1 MATTTAND
9 ILSATQN
16 YGKAQTAFEIALKQ
30 AANQREQAMIGLGAD
45 FTTQGGKVI
54 TPNEGGVALG
64 GEGLPSGTTIS
75 TGYGEGALSTI
86 AKTQAGAVYEGQQA
100 LGERGVGGGGTAAQ
114 AKLITQDQG
123 ALETQ
128 GAIQDFQA
136 NVAEANLAEGAA
148 KLDLATASAD
158 LATAQ
163 EEELPIPGAK
173 PGKKPKI
180 TPKRQKQLASARA
193 AANVKAKAAG
203 KPMPYGQGG
212 APKPK
217 PKPGV
222 KPGTPAPK
230 KAPSKAPTT
239 APKAAA
245 PAPKPAAPKQPPPPP
260 AKKGKK

>member
-64 GEGLPSGTTIS
+64 GEGLPSGTRIS
-75 TGYGEGALSTI
+75 TGFGEGALSTI
-86 AKTQAGAVYEGQQA
+86 SKTQAGAVYQQEQA
-100 LGERGVGGGGTAAQ
+100 LLEKGIVAGSGTAGQ

-128 GAIQDFQA
+128 GAIQDFQGKVAAA
-136 NVAEANLAEGAA
+136 NTAESAA

-163 EEELPIPGAK
+163 EEEVPIPGAK
-173 PGKKPKI
+173 PVKKPKTKAELAKI
-180 TPKRQKQLASARA
+180 RTKNASARA
-193 AANVKAKAAG
+193 AANVKAKKEG
-203 KPMPYGQGG
+203 RPMPYGAGG

-217 PKPGV
+217 PEPGV
-222 KPGTPAPK
+222 KPPAPK
-230 KAPSKAPTT
+230 K
-239 APKAAA
+239 
-245 PAPKPAAPKQPPPPP
+245 
-260 AKKGKK
+260 KGK

>member
-64 GEGLPSGTTIS
+64 GEGLPSGTRIS

-86 AKTQAGAVYEGQQA
+86 AKTQAGAVYQQEQA
-100 LGERGVGGGGTAAQ
+100 LLEKGIVAGSGTAGQ

-128 GAIQDFQA
+128 SAIQDFQGK
-136 NVAEANLAEGAA
+136 VAAANLAEGAA

-163 EEELPIPGAK
+163 EEELPAPKGK
-173 PGKKPKI
+173 PGKKP
-180 TPKRQKQLASARA
+180 PKTKAQLASARA

-203 KPMPYGQGG
+203 KPMPYGAGG

-217 PKPGV
+217 PQPGV
-222 KPGTPAPK
+222 KPPTPA
-230 KAPSKAPTT
+230 
-239 APKAAA
+239 
-245 PAPKPAAPKQPPPPP
+245 

>member
-64 GEGLPSGTTIS
+64 GEGLPSGTRIS

-114 AKLITQDQG
+114 AKLVTQDQG

-128 GAIQDFQA
+128 GAIQDFQGK
-136 NVAEANLAEGAA
+136 VAAANLAEGAA

-173 PGKKPKI
+173 PDK
-180 TPKRQKQLASARA
+180 TPKTKAQLAKIRAKNASARA
-193 AANVKAKAAG
+193 AANQKAIKAG
-203 KPMPYGQGG
+203 KPMPYGKGG
-212 APKPK
+212 APK
-217 PKPGV
+217 G
-222 KPGTPAPK
+222 PA
-230 KAPSKAPTT
+230 KAPATPPKA

>member
-64 GEGLPSGTTIS
+64 GEGLPSGTRIS
-75 TGYGEGALSTI
+75 TGFGEGALSTI
-86 AKTQAGAVYEGQQA
+86 SKTQAGAVYQQEQA
-100 LGERGVGGGGTAAQ
+100 LLEKGIVAGSGTAAQ
-114 AKLITQDQG
+114 AKLVTQDQG

-128 GAIQDFQA
+128 GAIQDFQGK
-136 NVAEANLAEGAA
+136 VAEANLAEGAA

-163 EEELPIPGAK
+163 EEEVPVPKSK
-173 PGKKPKI
+173 PGKPPK
-180 TPKRQKQLASARA
+180 TKAQLAKVRTKNASARA
-193 AANVKAKAAG
+193 AANQKAIKAG
-203 KPMPYGQGG
+203 KPMPYGKGG
-212 APKPK
+212 T
-217 PKPGV
+217 V

-230 KAPSKAPTT
+230 KAPTT
-239 APKAAA
+239 APKGPAKA

-260 AKKGKK
+260 TKKGKK

>member
-163 EEELPIPGAK
+163 EEEVPVPKSK
-173 PGKKPKI
+173 PGKPPK
-180 TPKRQKQLASARA
+180 TKAQLAKVRTKNASARA
-193 AANVKAKAAG
+193 AANQKAIKAG
-203 KPMPYGQGG
+203 KPMPYGKGG
-212 APKPK
+212 T
-217 PKPGV
+217 V

-230 KAPSKAPTT
+230 KAPTT
-239 APKAAA
+239 APKGPAKA

-260 AKKGKK
+260 TKKGKK

>member
-30 AANQREQAMIGLGAD
+30 ASNQREQAMIGLGAD

-64 GEGLPSGTTIS
+64 GEGLPSGTMIS

-128 GAIQDFQA
+128 GAIQDFQGQ
-136 NVAEANLAEGAA
+136 VAEANLAEGAA

-163 EEELPIPGAK
+163 EEEVPVPKGK
-173 PGKKPKI
+173 PGKPPK
-180 TPKRQKQLASARA
+180 TKAQLAKIRAKNASARS
-193 AANVKAKAAG
+193 AANQKAIKAG
-203 KPMPYGQGG
+203 KPMPYGKGG

-217 PKPGV
+217 PEPGV

-230 KAPSKAPTT
+230 KAPATP
-239 APKAAA
+239 PK
-245 PAPKPAAPKQPPPPP
+245 AAPKQPPPPP

>member
-64 GEGLPSGTTIS
+64 GEGLPSGTRIS
-75 TGYGEGALSTI
+75 TGFGEGALSTI
-86 AKTQAGAVYEGQQA
+86 SKTQAGAVYQQEQA
-100 LGERGVGGGGTAAQ
+100 LLEKGIVAGSGTAGQ

-128 GAIQDFQA
+128 SAIQDFQGKVAAA
-136 NVAEANLAEGAA
+136 NTAESAA

-173 PGKKPKI
+173 PDK
-180 TPKRQKQLASARA
+180 TPKTKAQLAKIRTKNASARA

-203 KPMPYGQGG
+203 KPMPYGPGG
-212 APKPK
+212 T
-217 PKPGV
+217 V
-222 KPGTPAPK
+222 KP
-230 KAPSKAPTT
+230 
-239 APKAAA
+239 
-245 PAPKPAAPKQPPPPP
+245 
-260 AKKGKK
+260 KKGKK

>member
-64 GEGLPSGTTIS
+64 GEGLPTGTRIS

-86 AKTQAGAVYEGQQA
+86 SKTQAGAVYEQEQA
-100 LGERGVGGGGTAAQ
+100 LLEKGIVAGSGTAGQ

-128 GAIQDFQA
+128 GAIQDFQGKVAAA
-136 NVAEANLAEGAA
+136 NTAESAA

-163 EEELPIPGAK
+163 EEEVPIPGAK
-173 PGKKPKI
+173 PVKKPKTKAELAKI
-180 TPKRQKQLASARA
+180 RTKNASARA
-193 AANVKAKAAG
+193 AANVKAKKEG
-203 KPMPYGQGG
+203 RPMPYGPGG

-217 PKPGV
+217 PEPGV
-222 KPGTPAPK
+222 KPPTPAPK
-230 KAPSKAPTT
+230 A
-239 APKAAA
+239 APKAAP
-245 PAPKPAAPKQPPPPP
+245 PAPK
-260 AKKGKK
+260 KKGK

>member
-64 GEGLPSGTTIS
+64 GEGLPSGTRIS

-86 AKTQAGAVYEGQQA
+86 SKTQAGAVYEGQQA

-114 AKLITQDQG
+114 AKLVTQDQG

-128 GAIQDFQA
+128 GAIQDFQGK
-136 NVAEANLAEGAA
+136 VAEANTAESAA

-163 EEELPIPGAK
+163 EEELPIPTK
-173 PGKKPKI
+173 PGKPAKPKTKAELAKI
-180 TPKRQKQLASARA
+180 RTKNASARA
-193 AANVKAKAAG
+193 AANQKAIKAG
-203 KPMPYGQGG
+203 KPMPYGKGG

-217 PKPGV
+217 PQPGV
-222 KPGTPAPK
+222 KPTPPAAKPTPAPAKPTPAPK
-230 KAPSKAPTT
+230 KG
-239 APKAAA
+239 
-245 PAPKPAAPKQPPPPP
+245 
-260 AKKGKK
+260 GKK

>member
-64 GEGLPSGTTIS
+64 GEGLPSGTRIS

-128 GAIQDFQA
+128 GAIQDFQGK
-136 NVAEANLAEGAA
+136 VAAANLAEGAA

-163 EEELPIPGAK
+163 EEELPIG
-173 PGKKPKI
+173 KPKA
-180 TPKRQKQLASARA
+180 ASLLPLRA
-193 AANVKAKAAG
+193 NSK
-203 KPMPYGQGG
+203 GG
-212 APKPK
+212 I
-217 PKPGV
+217 V
-222 KPGTPAPK
+222 
-230 KAPSKAPTT
+230 KAPSRGNYTSKVTPKGASVPKD
-239 APKAAA
+239 PKAGQSFKGAGGVVSVYR
-245 PAPKPAAPKQPPPPP
+245 PEGPKGAGWY
-260 AKKGKK
+260 KKGKK

>member
-16 YGKAQTAFEIALKQ
+16 YGKAQTAFSIAMAQ

-64 GEGLPSGTTIS
+64 GEGLPTGTAIR
-75 TGYGEGALSTI
+75 TGYGEGALPTI
-86 AKTQAGAVYEGQQA
+86 VKTQAGAVYEGQQA
-100 LGERGVGGGGTAAQ
+100 LGERGVGDGSGVAGQ

-128 GAIQDFQA
+128 VAIQDFQGK
-136 NVAEANLAEGAA
+136 VAEANTAESAA
-148 KLDLATASAD
+148 KLDERTAAAD

-163 EEELPIPGAK
+163 EEKLPMGKGK
-173 PGKKPKI
+173 PGKKPKTKAELAKI
-180 TPKRQKQLASARA
+180 RTKNASARA

-203 KPMPYGQGG
+203 KPMPYGAGG

-217 PKPGV
+217 PS
-222 KPGTPAPK
+222 AP
-230 KAPSKAPTT
+230 
-239 APKAAA
+239 A
-245 PAPKPAAPKQPPPPP
+245 PAPKATPPAPA